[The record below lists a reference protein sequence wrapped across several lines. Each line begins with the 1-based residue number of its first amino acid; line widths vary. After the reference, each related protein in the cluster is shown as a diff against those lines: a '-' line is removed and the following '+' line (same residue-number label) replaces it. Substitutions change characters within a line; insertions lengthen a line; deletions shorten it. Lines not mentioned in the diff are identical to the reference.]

1 MATNAATA
9 NGFDRRCFQ
18 IGRGFRVIG
27 PPLAD
32 NVGERYRRLAE
43 DSSQRKERQAA
54 FAAIASAEEKL
65 LEAASGEAVLKA
77 AQESLAAAR
86 ATEDADAVVDSL
98 RLVAKAYCLQA
109 HFAED
114 QSSSESERIL
124 TTAEHFVEGEASNFH
139 ARGLPRGVA
148 MMRLALAE
156 IDLEHGGYIR
166 AASAAELAADARK
179 DLPPDELRPLAMD
192 SVQLQGPQSG
202 ARAARSST
210 ASAGWEGNERILFRR
225 LGDRIGEAHATHVLA
240 LATALAGTASA
251 YEPERCGQEEVA
263 AEDVKVSLLQ
273 TSLRLLGPAKDQ
285 ASGLKIISQEG
296 CYDLHKDNPQLK
308 GTVTMLRS
316 PREHVLSQFGMC
328 HSRWVKEY
336 RFATHLPG
344 ASMLPKSFQEWIWK
358 WTDLAA
364 SGWHGDFTPAPD
376 PVTGA
381 SMETIIRS
389 HRVRAWG
396 EPPYSIAPGT
406 QLSVS
411 DWPTLD
417 GGGTIWHFTH
427 VPYQCYVPVNLQ
439 SHRMTCQKPLQ
450 YGQPDIDKALLLKP
464 AACQSG
470 QQAPV
475 ALCLLHA
482 KVASKLPSHCNCTD
496 PVSWSSFQGHK
507 ENQNSTRSGKREI
520 PADVLSE
527 LDSLTALDTLLYK
540 AAWLRFVREAADVE
554 KRFGMRIL
562 CNVQLPLVEALRLSA
577 EALAVYKELEL
588 WTCHCSVEVS
598 MMRLRLESE
607 KPTEAIQT
615 GEEALALL
623 DGVRCNGMLKLAT
636 LSLLGQA
643 HVDSNNPAL
652 GAQRIQELLPQMQ
665 PRGPRIHALVLDQL
679 VGVLSEYQPQQAYAD
694 PWMVFSS

>member
-1 MATNAATA
+1 M
-9 NGFDRRCFQ
+9 
-18 IGRGFRVIG
+18 
-27 PPLAD
+27 LA
-32 NVGERYRRLAE
+32 GCW
-43 DSSQRKERQAA
+43 
-54 FAAIASAEEKL
+54 L
-65 LEAASGEAVLKA
+65 L
-77 AQESLAAAR
+77 
-86 ATEDADAVVDSL
+86 
-98 RLVAKAYCLQA
+98 
-109 HFAED
+109 
-114 QSSSESERIL
+114 
-124 TTAEHFVEGEASNFH
+124 
-139 ARGLPRGVA
+139 
-148 MMRLALAE
+148 LAL
-156 IDLEHGGYIR
+156 
-166 AASAAELAADARK
+166 
-179 DLPPDELRPLAMD
+179 
-192 SVQLQGPQSG
+192 GP
-202 ARAARSST
+202 
-210 ASAGWEGNERILFRR
+210 R
-225 LGDRIGEAHATHVLA
+225 LSWGF
-240 LATALAGTASA
+240 
-251 YEPERCGQEEVA
+251 EPERCGQEEVA
-263 AEDVKVSLLQ
+263 AEDVKVSMLQ

-285 ASGLKIISQEG
+285 VYNLHIPKSAGSSFALDAQRILKASGLKIISQEG

-450 YGQPDIDKALLLKP
+450 YGQPDIDKGLLLKNLEDLWFVGF
-464 AACQSG
+464 AEAY
-470 QQAPV
+470 QASI
-475 ALCLLHA
+475 CLLHA

-562 CNVQLPLVEALRLSA
+562 CNVQLPLVAPS
-577 EALAVYKELEL
+577 
-588 WTCHCSVEVS
+588 
-598 MMRLRLESE
+598 
-607 KPTEAIQT
+607 P
-615 GEEALALL
+615 
-623 DGVRCNGMLKLAT
+623 
-636 LSLLGQA
+636 
-643 HVDSNNPAL
+643 P
-652 GAQRIQELLPQMQ
+652 
-665 PRGPRIHALVLDQL
+665 
-679 VGVLSEYQPQQAYAD
+679 
-694 PWMVFSS
+694 SSGD